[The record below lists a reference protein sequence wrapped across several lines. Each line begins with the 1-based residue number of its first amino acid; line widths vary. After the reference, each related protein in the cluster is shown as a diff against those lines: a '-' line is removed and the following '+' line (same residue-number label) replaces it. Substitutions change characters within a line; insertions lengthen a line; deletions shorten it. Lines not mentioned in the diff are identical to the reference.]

1 MSDNGDDDS
10 VKGLLLFTDNTTCL
24 YRKVYIIVNNF
35 DQNESDFPTPLPT
48 TSWNSGRAGEVKRGN
63 EIYNLA

>member
-1 MSDNGDDDS
+1 MSDNGDEDS

-35 DQNESDFPTPLPT
+35 DQNESDLPT
-48 TSWNSGRAGEVKRGN
+48 LFSPLLADQWQGGGE
-63 EIYNLA
+63 